1 MKVLLPVLLIAAAL
15 ASPAHA
21 ACTAPT
27 NEVKIPNG
35 STATMEEMLAAKK
48 AIQDNNAVVETYT
61 QCLKAEQEAK
71 IAAGGPDMKD
81 EAKVKI
87 STARAAIAGRISGST
102 MWRKIFHSLTP
113 STRALSISAKGRAL
127 MKFRMNR
134 VQKPVWKAT
143 WNSTR
148 PVMVS

>member
-1 MKVLLPVLLIAAAL
+1 MKVLLPVLLIAAAM

-35 STATMEEMLAAKK
+35 STATMDEMLAAKK
-48 AIQDNNAVVETYT
+48 AIQENNAVVETYT

-81 EAKVKI
+81 EEKVKI
-87 STARAAIAGRISGST
+87 STQYANLQNVEVEKLQKLADQFNVEVRAF
-102 MWRKIFHSLTP
+102 K
-113 STRALSISAKGRAL
+113 AKQAAAQAAAPAAAPAAPR
-127 MKFRMNR
+127 
-134 VQKPVWKAT
+134 
-143 WNSTR
+143 
-148 PVMVS
+148 

>member
-35 STATMEEMLAAKK
+35 STATMDEMLAAKK
-48 AIQDNNAVVETYT
+48 AIQENNAVVETYT

-87 STARAAIAGRISGST
+87 STEYANLQNAEVEKLQKLADQFNVEVRAF
-102 MWRKIFHSLTP
+102 K
-113 STRALSISAKGRAL
+113 AKQAAAQAAAPAAAPAAPR
-127 MKFRMNR
+127 
-134 VQKPVWKAT
+134 
-143 WNSTR
+143 
-148 PVMVS
+148 